1 VSERCAVLLVA
12 HGSPDSPSDV
22 PEFLTN
28 VTGGRKL
35 PAEVVEEITDRYR
48 QIGRSPLLE
57 ISRQQAELLRARLGP
72 EVPVYLAMRNWKPY
86 ISEVVAQMLAEN
98 ISRAAVI
105 CLAPHNSRTSVGL
118 YCRAVESAA
127 SGKIAIDFIEA
138 WHDHPLLV
146 RAFAE
151 KLAPAW
157 EKLSSHSKKTGVIFT
172 AHSVPTRTIEQGDAY
187 EKQARETAMLVAAQV
202 PNLAANQWKF
212 AFQSQGKSGVPWL
225 GPTVEETL
233 LSFKAAGVTAILL
246 QPIGFLCDHVEVLY
260 DIDIA
265 FQRFAREHGLEL
277 QRTES
282 LNASPLLAGAL
293 ADLAQSKLTGL
304 KHPAHMPMTAKP
316 VA

>member
-1 VSERCAVLLVA
+1 VSEKSAVLLVA
-12 HGSPDSPSDV
+12 HGSPDSPADV

-35 PAEVVEEITDRYR
+35 PAEVVEEIAGRYR

-57 ISRQQAELLRARLGP
+57 ISQQQAELLRARLDI
-72 EVPVYLAMRNWKPY
+72 PVYLAMRNWKPY

-98 ISRAAVI
+98 ISRAVVI

-118 YCRAVESAA
+118 YRRAVESAA
-127 SGKIAIDFIEA
+127 SGKMAIDFVES
-138 WHDHPLLV
+138 WHDHPLLI

-157 EKLSSHSKKTGVIFT
+157 EQLSSHSEKTGVIFT
-172 AHSVPTRTIEQGDAY
+172 AHSVPARTIEQGDAY
-187 EKQARETAMLVAAQV
+187 EKQARETAALVAAQV
-202 PNLAANQWKF
+202 PSLAANQWKF
-212 AFQSQGKSGVPWL
+212 AFQSQGKYGVPWL

-233 LSFKAAGVTAILL
+233 LAFKAAGVSRILL
-246 QPIGFLCDHVEVLY
+246 QPVGFLCDHVEVLY

-282 LNASPLLAGAL
+282 LNASPLLAAAL
-293 ADLAQSKLTGL
+293 VDLAQSKLTGL
-304 KHPAHMPMTAKP
+304 KHPADMPMTAKP
-316 VA
+316 VV

>member
-1 VSERCAVLLVA
+1 MSGKSAVLLVA

-22 PEFLTN
+22 PQFLAN

-35 PAEVVEEITDRYR
+35 PAETVEEITSRYR

-57 ISRQQAELLRARLGP
+57 ISQQQTDMLRARLD
-72 EVPVYLAMRNWKPY
+72 VPVYLAMRNWNPY
-86 ISEVVAQMLAEN
+86 IADVVAQMLAEN
-98 ISRAAVI
+98 ISRAVII
-105 CLAPHNSRTSVGL
+105 CLAPHNSRTSMGL
-118 YCRAVESAA
+118 YRSAVESAA
-127 SGKIAIDFIEA
+127 AGKMAIDFVEA
-138 WHDHPLLV
+138 WHDHPLLI

-157 EKLSSHSKKTGVIFT
+157 EKLRSHLQRAGVIFT

-187 EKQARETAMLVAAQV
+187 EKQARETAALVAAQV

-212 AFQSQGKSGVPWL
+212 AFQSQGKYGVPWL

-233 LSFKAAGVTAILL
+233 LSLKAAGVTAILL

-265 FQRFAREHGLEL
+265 F
-277 QRTES
+277 
-282 LNASPLLAGAL
+282 
-293 ADLAQSKLTGL
+293 
-304 KHPAHMPMTAKP
+304 
-316 VA
+316 